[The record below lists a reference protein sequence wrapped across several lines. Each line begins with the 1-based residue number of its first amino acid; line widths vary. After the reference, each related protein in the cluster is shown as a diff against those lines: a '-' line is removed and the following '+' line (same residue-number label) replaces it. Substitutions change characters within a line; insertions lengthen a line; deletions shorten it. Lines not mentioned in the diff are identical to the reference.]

1 MLTFISVMKNSQ
13 EMNHLR
19 WKSLFAVLLGLLM
32 VGVIAGTVTA
42 LPQDTSSTFIEIT
55 PQIAEKVALTYVKW
69 ISKNIPQYGEWSDAQ
84 VSKIPQLYYSPDGS
98 KVAYEF
104 TVLKNDEVVGYIMI
118 SARKDLPPVLEFGKS
133 KPPSMNIEKVKER
146 YKVKRL
152 LYLGALLYGAD
163 IGNGKAVHLRDM
175 RLMSYPLKVTFNVNH
190 KAAEASWQG
199 ILKKMNNDMFSKS
212 DVGIQSSTPV
222 VSDWGY
228 IWGVPSWTSE
238 DAGNA
243 DIPYPDNVGDLPDP
257 WDDWD
262 GCTPIAASMV
272 LGYYISYPDKESIID
287 ILHHTMNTNDDG
299 VTVWWGYIDDGIDN
313 FAEEYHRISGQ
324 TIPYDFD
331 GSNDYY
337 VSMDDVKRQIKTYG
351 RPFVL
356 SINGGPYGLT
366 TGHSVAVVGFTEWK
380 NLDDGATWMY
390 LTIHNTWYNGDEGVD
405 TILFGDWTVAVAT
418 YVTANS

>member
-1 MLTFISVMKNSQ
+1 M
-13 EMNHLR
+13 R
-19 WKSLFAVLLGLLM
+19 WKHILAVLLGLLM
-32 VGVIAGTVTA
+32 IGVTSVTA
-42 LPQDTSSTFIEIT
+42 TPLSQNNYGISMEVT
-55 PQIAEKVALTYVKW
+55 PQIAEKVALTYVEW
-69 ISKNIPQYGEWSDAQ
+69 ISKNIPQYREWSGAK
-84 VSKIPQLYYSPDGS
+84 VSKTPNTYYLPDGS

-104 TVLKNDEVVGYIMI
+104 TVFKNGGVVGYIMI

-133 KPPSMNIEKVKER
+133 KPPSMNLRKIKTK

-175 RLMSYPLKVTFNVNH
+175 RLMSYSMKVTFNVDH
-190 KAAEASWQG
+190 KAAESSWKGLLQT
-199 ILKKMNNDMFSKS
+199 IDNELYSS
-212 DVGIQSSTPV
+212 AEVGIESSTPV
-222 VSDWGY
+222 LIDWQH
-228 IWGVPSWTSE
+228 IDGVPSWTS
-238 DAGNA
+238 DDDGNS
-243 DIPYPDNVGDLPDP
+243 DIPYPKNVGYLPDP
-257 WDDWD
+257 WPDWD

-287 ILHHTMNTNDDG
+287 ILHHTMNTGGHWYTKPWETAIQD
-299 VTVWWGYIDDGIDN
+299 IDDGIDN

-331 GSNDYY
+331 GSNDHY
-337 VSMDDVKRQIKTYG
+337 VSMDDVKRQIKTYR

-356 SINGGPYGLT
+356 TITGGPYGTLS
-366 TGHSVAVVGFTEWK
+366 GHSVAVVGYTEWK
-380 NLDDGATWMY
+380 NLEDGATWMY

>member
-1 MLTFISVMKNSQ
+1 ML
-13 EMNHLR
+13 
-19 WKSLFAVLLGLLM
+19 AVLLGLLM
-32 VGVIAGTVTA
+32 VGVASVTA
-42 LPQDTSSTFIEIT
+42 TAFPHDTSNISAEIT
-55 PQIAEKVALTYVKW
+55 PQIAEKVALTYVGW
-69 ISKNIPQYGEWSDAQ
+69 ISENIPQYREWSDAK
-84 VSKIPQLYYSPDGS
+84 VSKIPQFYYLPDGS

-104 TVLKNDEVVGYIMI
+104 TVLKNGKVVGYILI

-133 KPPSMNIEKVKER
+133 RPPSMNLGKVKTK

-175 RLMSYPLKVTFNVNH
+175 RLMTYPFKVTFNMDH
-190 KAAEASWQG
+190 KAAEASWEG
-199 ILKKMNNDMFSKS
+199 ILKKINTDMFSNS
-212 DVGIQSSTPV
+212 DVEIQSSTPV

-287 ILHHTMNTNDDG
+287 ILHHTMNTGGHWYTNPWETAIQD
-299 VTVWWGYIDDGIDN
+299 IDDGIDN

-331 GSNDYY
+331 GSNDHY

-356 SINGGPYGLT
+356 TITGGPYGTLS
-366 TGHSVAVVGFTEWK
+366 GHSVAVMGYTEWE
-380 NLDDGATWMY
+380 NLEDGVTWMY

-405 TILFGDWTVAVAT
+405 SILFGDWTIAVAT

>member
-42 LPQDTSSTFIEIT
+42 LPQDTSSTLIEIT

-175 RLMSYPLKVTFNVNH
+175 RL
-190 KAAEASWQG
+190 
-199 ILKKMNNDMFSKS
+199 
-212 DVGIQSSTPV
+212 
-222 VSDWGY
+222 
-228 IWGVPSWTSE
+228 
-238 DAGNA
+238 
-243 DIPYPDNVGDLPDP
+243 
-257 WDDWD
+257 
-262 GCTPIAASMV
+262 
-272 LGYYISYPDKESIID
+272 
-287 ILHHTMNTNDDG
+287 
-299 VTVWWGYIDDGIDN
+299 
-313 FAEEYHRISGQ
+313 
-324 TIPYDFD
+324 
-331 GSNDYY
+331 
-337 VSMDDVKRQIKTYG
+337 
-351 RPFVL
+351 
-356 SINGGPYGLT
+356 
-366 TGHSVAVVGFTEWK
+366 
-380 NLDDGATWMY
+380 
-390 LTIHNTWYNGDEGVD
+390 
-405 TILFGDWTVAVAT
+405 
-418 YVTANS
+418 